1 MHGFLPARKRN
12 LVNRCMLLMIA
23 ATALPA
29 RADEPP
35 PFSPPSPFSAPSAA
49 RPGRFIHADGAML
62 YRAVCQGCHMPD
74 ARGAKGAGE
83 YPALA
88 ANAKLASA
96 TFPAARVLNGWRGM
110 PRFADMLSDAQ
121 IAEVVNYVRTSF
133 GNHYAD
139 RLVAADV
146 ARMRTIVKSG
156 GDK

>member
-1 MHGFLPARKRN
+1 MYIFPLITKCDFIVRCALFAIVLTAAPA
-12 LVNRCMLLMIA
+12 VA
-23 ATALPA
+23 E
-29 RADEPP
+29 EPP
-35 PFSPPSPFSAPSAA
+35 QFTPFSPASASK
-49 RPGRFIHADGAML
+49 PGPFIHSGGATL

-88 ANAKLASA
+88 ANPKLTSA
-96 TFPAARVLNGWRGM
+96 AFPIARVLNGGLGM

-121 IAEVVNYVRTSF
+121 ISEVVNYVRTNF

-139 RLVAADV
+139 RSTADDV
-146 ARMRTIVKSG
+146 ERMRTAMKSG